1 MRSVIGL
8 LPLLAAIFA
17 VPQFLPQLARL
28 RRTGDSAGVS
38 WTWAALTSV
47 NNGAWTGY
55 FALSRLWTA
64 LVPSVSATLFAG
76 TLAVLL
82 ARRGGLPARR
92 TMIAI
97 AAWAALLCAAGVLYG
112 RAGLGAALT
121 ASFIMQTTP
130 SVWKAY
136 RSDALTG
143 ISRGTWLLILGELA
157 CWGIYGTCESDPR
170 LMVLGWT
177 GVTASLLVLA
187 RTTYSVRRA
196 VAVREL
202 AAQLAGTRAPTTAM
216 TRPARARITTSG
228 AE

>member
-1 MRSVIGL
+1 VRSVIAL

-28 RRTGDSAGVS
+28 RRTGDTAGVS

-64 LVPSVSATLFAG
+64 LVPSVSATLLAG

-82 ARRGGLPARR
+82 ARRDGFPAR
-92 TMIAI
+92 
-97 AAWAALLCAAGVLYG
+97 AAAAATGWAALLAAVGVLSG
-112 RAGLGAALT
+112 RAGLGTALT
-121 ASFIMQTTP
+121 VSFIIQTTP

-136 RSDALTG
+136 RSDAVTG
-143 ISRGTWLLILGELA
+143 ISRGTWLLILGELL
-157 CWGIYGTCESDPR
+157 CWGIFGTCESDPR

-187 RTTYSVRRA
+187 RTTGAARRI
-196 VAVREL
+196 
-202 AAQLAGTRAPTTAM
+202 
-216 TRPARARITTSG
+216 PARVA
-228 AE
+228 

>member
-1 MRSVIGL
+1 MRSVVGL

-38 WTWAALTSV
+38 WTWAAMTSV

-92 TMIAI
+92 TMAAI
-97 AAWAALLCAAGVLYG
+97 AAWTVLLSAAGVLYG

-121 ASFIMQTTP
+121 ASFIMQTAP

-202 AAQLAGTRAPTTAM
+202 AAQLAGTSAPATAM

>member
-8 LPLLAAIFA
+8 LPLSAAIFA

-28 RRTGDSAGVS
+28 RRTGDIAGVS

-64 LVPSVSATLFAG
+64 LVPSVSATLLAG

-82 ARRGGLPARR
+82 ARRDRLPPRAA
-92 TMIAI
+92 TGT
-97 AAWAALLCAAGVLYG
+97 AAWAVLLAAAGLLFG

-121 ASFIMQTTP
+121 ASFIIQTTP

-136 RSDALTG
+136 RSGAITG

-157 CWGIYGTCESDPR
+157 CWGIFGTCESDPR
-170 LMVLGWT
+170 LMILGWT

-202 AAQLAGTRAPTTAM
+202 AAQLAGTRAPAMAM
-216 TRPARARITTSG
+216 TRPAKARTTISG